1 MAKFCSKCG
10 AELKG
15 EAKKCQ
21 ECGAKIG
28 LVVYP
33 LSLRKT
39 GKVLGISFIVAIA
52 IIVIT
57 ILVGVFVLG
66 STDTSNRLFDIKLG
80 WPFGWFQ
87 MSQLTEGS
95 SISVGVSNWAILVGV
110 FIFYLLLC
118 FVLAYIG
125 EMFYES
131 MKTKN
136 NFEGKK

>member
-1 MAKFCSKCG
+1 MAKHCSECG
-10 AELKG
+10 AKLK
-15 EAKKCQ
+15 EKSKVCE

-28 LVVYP
+28 LIVHP

-39 GKVLGISFIVAIA
+39 GKVLGISFIVAIV

-57 ILVGVFVLG
+57 VLVGVFVLG

-80 WPFGWFQ
+80 WPLGWFQ

-131 MKTKN
+131 IKS
-136 NFEGKK
+136 KK